1 MSFDTSEVTKESS
14 FVVDLDM
21 DSLHVMEILTFLEE
35 AFEVNIDTELLD
47 QMVQEIDTVHD
58 VINFARQLKY
68 GSTNGD
74 ELSINDTLDSVV
86 SVAASEKVNFSSEN
100 YKLQSQL
107 DEFFL
112 KNYEL
117 QSQLDDV
124 FKKFAILEERILKRA
139 EKIQELESI
148 LERNRDEFSIAITN
162 IKREIEEETRL

>member
-1 MSFDTSEVTKESS
+1 MS
-14 FVVDLDM
+14 
-21 DSLHVMEILTFLEE
+21 
-35 AFEVNIDTELLD
+35 
-47 QMVQEIDTVHD
+47 
-58 VINFARQLKY
+58 
-68 GSTNGD
+68 
-74 ELSINDTLDSVV
+74 
-86 SVAASEKVNFSSEN
+86 
-100 YKLQSQL
+100 
-107 DEFFL
+107 FFL